1 MICGMKQ
8 TFLATYPLLGT
19 KHKPSPQRS
28 LERSAFYWWWCYLKR
43 NAEYLQCCE
52 NEGVGRLAELY
63 EDFGDVRSDDFR
75 AWWGGSL
82 KRGAKL
88 FAEQRLDLTVKKIDA
103 ASDWDSSWGSNVL
116 VVAVN
121 KDIGR
126 RDLQR
131 FFAKLLAT
139 EHEGKRGRKAMGKVT
154 TSAKYPL
161 HRNFSVYNLKR
172 MLMVYDAVIANEQL
186 PKAEQKPLWKIG
198 EEMKLVPSALPQRG
212 DNAYDTRRNHN
223 TLTMT
228 VSRYVGTAKCII
240 ANTSLGQ
247 FPNSDK

>member
-1 MICGMKQ
+1 MILSMKQ
-8 TFLATYPLLGT
+8 SFLAIYPLLGT

-28 LERSAFYWWWCYLKR
+28 LERSAFFWWWAYLKR
-43 NAEYLQCCE
+43 NNEYLQCCADG
-52 NEGVGRLAELY
+52 GVGRLAKLY

-88 FAEQRLDLTVKKIDA
+88 FAEERHEWTVKKIDA
-103 ASDWDSSWGSNVL
+103 ALDWDSTWGSNVL

-121 KDIGR
+121 KEIGR

-131 FFAKLLAT
+131 FFAKLLAN

-161 HRNFSVYNLKR
+161 YRNFSVYNLKR
-172 MLMVYDAVIANEQL
+172 MLMVYDTVIANEAL
-186 PKAEQKPLWKIG
+186 PKSEQKPLWKIG
-198 EEMKLVPSALPQRG
+198 EELKLLPSALPQRG
-212 DNAYDTRRNHN
+212 DNLYDTRRNHN

-228 VSRYVGTAKCII
+228 VSRYVGTAKRII
-240 ANTSLGQ
+240 SNTSNGE
-247 FPNSDK
+247 FPNSSK

>member
-1 MICGMKQ
+1 MIWDMKQ
-8 TFLATYPLLGT
+8 SFLAIYPLLGT

-28 LERSAFYWWWCYLKR
+28 LERSVFYWWWAYLKR
-43 NAEYLQCCE
+43 NTEYLQCCAD
-52 NEGVGRLAELY
+52 EGVGRLAKLY
-63 EDFGDVRSDDFR
+63 EDFGDVRGDDFR

-88 FAEQRLDLTVKKIDA
+88 FGERLDLSVKKIDA
-103 ASDWDSSWGSNVL
+103 PSDWDNTWGSNVL

-121 KDIGR
+121 KDLGR

-131 FFAKLLAT
+131 FFADLLAK
-139 EHEGKRGRKAMGKVT
+139 EHQGKRGRKAMGKVT

-172 MLMVYDAVIANEQL
+172 MLMVYDAVIANEAL
-186 PKAEQKPLWKIG
+186 LKNEQKPLWKIG
-198 EEMKLVPSALPQRG
+198 EELKLLPSALPQRG
-212 DNAYDTRRNHN
+212 DNLYDTRRNHN

-228 VSRYVGTAKCII
+228 VSRYVGTAKRII
-240 ANTSLGQ
+240 SNTSNGE
-247 FPNSDK
+247 FPNSSK